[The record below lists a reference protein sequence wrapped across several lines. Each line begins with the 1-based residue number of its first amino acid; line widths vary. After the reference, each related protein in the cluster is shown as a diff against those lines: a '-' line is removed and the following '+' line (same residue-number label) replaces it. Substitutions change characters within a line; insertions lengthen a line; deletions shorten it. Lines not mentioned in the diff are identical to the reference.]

1 MKSFLNVFKNSV
13 FFFAMMLFYICT
25 FNSHEFVYRASA
37 FEKLSMESLFKNSD
51 DYVDYVFTAKEINSA
66 NITDTFIA
74 IKSEYFDSEFLENAV
89 SFNSLNGYSISYDDG
104 ELKIFGLIPDFLYD
118 SLFVNAMS
126 RDGEKYVLQIKNF
139 KTLKTQNQ
147 VDQFVI
153 QTLQHSL
160 KRFIRPLDFYLW
172 QHKILKREVT
182 PEEFVYRIVQHPK
195 FGFGSACPEDFI
207 DKMYYAVFLNKA
219 SKENLSL
226 YVSKFHDYKQRFFIR
241 DYDAYMMILEE
252 MIKSEEFKIRVD
264 NLRLNEIE
272 IPASTRYKDVYAN
285 FEKDGKLNVN
295 FKDRFYVMDYDE
307 LNMTK
312 VFQTNAELFL
322 NEGFKDRLSSRNVL
336 KVDIPNAFVDFIDG
350 KIFIGGLEPNTL
362 YENFTVTYLD
372 EGIEKKIF
380 VKSLK
385 TMRENNDNS
394 VKENRFDVKYNF
406 LEDFQISCDEFV
418 MDFYKDLNK
427 DCVDYF
433 KILFVTDVEKFKKF
447 LTVIDKFD
455 FGVKD
460 DVLIIIKTYDIIFNR
475 VPDEYGLNYW
485 LNNFR
490 EFQKEN
496 SQFDSIKIVIN
507 EMMKSDEFKIIFND
521 AILKNLSILNNKSKR
536 LQIL

>member
-1 MKSFLNVFKNSV
+1 
-13 FFFAMMLFYICT
+13 MLFYICT

-219 SKENLSL
+219 S
-226 YVSKFHDYKQRFFIR
+226 RFFIR